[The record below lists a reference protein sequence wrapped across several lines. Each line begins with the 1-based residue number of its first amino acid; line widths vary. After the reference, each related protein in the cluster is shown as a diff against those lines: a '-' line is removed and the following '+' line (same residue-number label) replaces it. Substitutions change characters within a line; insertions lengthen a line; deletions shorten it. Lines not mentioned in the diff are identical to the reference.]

1 MPFKIDDLQRA
12 YLAYKQFKSH
22 LNRVPYDERYIFP
35 FFAGSYFAYR
45 KVDVMRIL
53 ALANSISSTPI
64 YIDVG
69 CGYGDFLNK
78 IREFIPDAIGIEKE
92 KNIFFGINK
101 PIPEYIYSDTDRMF

>member
-1 MPFKIDDLQRA
+1 MICKGHTWHISNSSPKICDHMM
-12 YLAYKQFKSH
+12 S
-22 LNRVPYDERYIFP
+22 VMSFP

-78 IREFIPDAIGIEKE
+78 IREFVP
-92 KNIFFGINK
+92 
-101 PIPEYIYSDTDRMF
+101 TR